1 MGKLAGGT
9 EEFAQKLAFSVGR
22 HLVFWT
28 LERLTDPAKVYVT
41 LLIHCHISL
50 FRNLRQCLDEVPFSE
65 MGQRGSAILPVQ
77 PQVSRGES

>member
-1 MGKLAGGT
+1 MGKLAGGII
-9 EEFAQKLAFSVGR
+9 EEFGRKLGR

-50 FRNLRQCLDEVPFSE
+50 YRNLRQCLDEVPFSE
-65 MGQRGSAILPVQ
+65 MDQMGFATLPVE
-77 PQVSRGES
+77 PQVSRGAS